1 LISLIQTAE
10 GALNETHD
18 ILQRMR
24 ELAVQAS
31 NDTNTATDRSELQ
44 KEVNELIDEI
54 DRIAKNTQFNE
65 QNLLDGSFTGKKFH
79 IGSNTGQDITLNI
92 NAMGSGAAA
101 TSLTAAQDTVAGVDS
116 QDVLKNGD
124 EVVAVK
130 IGNDYYAP
138 DQVEEDSGNP
148 GNLKAK
154 ADAEKLSVTVGKSIG
169 GQGIYTE
176 GQDTVAGVDS
186 QDVLKNGDEVVAV
199 KIGNDYYAP
208 DQVEEDSGN
217 PGNLKAKADA
227 EKLEIAN
234 VYQMGGTSSGGGLG
248 VGTLKVDNVT
258 KESQGGIMTQ
268 EGASNAI
275 TTIQNAIELVSA
287 ERSKLGAYQNRLDH
301 TINNLSTSSENL
313 TAAESRIRDVDYALA
328 A

>member
-154 ADAEKLSVTVGKSIG
+154 ADAEKL
-169 GQGIYTE
+169 
-176 GQDTVAGVDS
+176 
-186 QDVLKNGDEVVAV
+186 
-199 KIGNDYYAP
+199 
-208 DQVEEDSGN
+208 
-217 PGNLKAKADA
+217 
-227 EKLEIAN
+227 EIAN